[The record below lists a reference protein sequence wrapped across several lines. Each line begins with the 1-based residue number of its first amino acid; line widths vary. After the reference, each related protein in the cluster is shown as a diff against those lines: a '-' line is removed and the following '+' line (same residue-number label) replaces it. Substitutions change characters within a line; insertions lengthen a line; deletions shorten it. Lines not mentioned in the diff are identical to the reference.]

1 MVAKKKKTNFW
12 RELKR
17 LEIYISSNFFP
28 SSSGRG
34 IQITSR
40 AERSSSAKTQSGTR
54 SSVCR
59 RPCFKDDSRLQ
70 KKRGEGG
77 RMSKA
82 NNGATLH
89 CSRRREPRSHQEF
102 NSLHVEPN
110 PRKRPIRPAD
120 LNEAAGPV
128 GVSDPLTSRPQFCP
142 ESTGNK
148 T

>member
-1 MVAKKKKTNFW
+1 M
-12 RELKR
+12 ELKR

-28 SSSGRG
+28 SSAGHG
-34 IQITSR
+34 IQIRSR
-40 AERSSSAKTQSGTR
+40 AERSSSAKTQRGTR
-54 SSVCR
+54 SSACR

-70 KKRGEGG
+70 KKRGGR

-82 NNGATLH
+82 NYGATLH
-89 CSRRREPRSHQEF
+89 CSSRREPRSHQEF
-102 NSLHVEPN
+102 NSLHVELN
-110 PRKRPIRPAD
+110 PRKRPIRPTD

-128 GVSDPLTSRPQFCP
+128 GVPDPLTPRPQFWP